1 MNRDNMAGIAGE
13 ITDLQKS
20 TELYGHEIGAA
31 YIAKLKIPRIS
42 GIEDEVI
49 AAIPE
54 TAIQP
59 KDTEEMQAAQPGD
72 KLLIAGKVQKVRDN
86 ATGETTVFILADFA
100 AIVEHPLYQNEIAI
114 TGEIMNIPAM
124 RETPRGK
131 KITDL
136 MVRVDNELDGGGA
149 YIPCICWQA
158 AAEEMARYED
168 INLEDMA
175 HRLYGWLYAPGIEY
189 RQLYDTYDREYY
201 SMAYISSKAT
211 VSDLAKRLLGEIEI
225 EFTCKAYKRALKGER
240 TITLTKAKTIYNTEF
255 FTASPY
261 IKITGNGGITLYIN
275 ERAYGFK
282 DVSEYIEI
290 DSELMNAYKGDT
302 LQNSKMLT
310 TKFPKLTAG
319 ENNISWAGNVS
330 KVEIIPRWCRL

>member
-149 YIPCICWQA
+149 YIPCICWKA
-158 AAEEMARYED
+158 AAEEMARYSRGTVVK
-168 INLEDMA
+168 LKG
-175 HRLYGWLYAPGIEY
+175 RL
-189 RQLYDTYDREYY
+189 QSREY
-201 SMAYISSKAT
+201 I
-211 VSDLAKRLLGEIEI
+211 KRR
-225 EFTCKAYKRALKGER
+225 FTG
-240 TITLTKAKTIYNTEF
+240 
-255 FTASPY
+255 S
-261 IKITGNGGITLYIN
+261 
-275 ERAYGFK
+275 
-282 DVSEYIEI
+282 
-290 DSELMNAYKGDT
+290 DSET
-302 LQNSKMLT
+302 
-310 TKFPKLTAG
+310 G
-319 ENNISWAGNVS
+319 EVKISREVS
-330 KVEIIPRWCRL
+330 AEQIEVWWQPEREEQ